1 MGVSVL
7 DDRKLEASGLPVAGG
22 AQVAIDATLV
32 SPLKRNG
39 TARPRAHRE
48 DGAALKDA
56 AKLKEKTYPEL
67 LAAHRCTLVTAAM
80 EVGGR
85 WNEEAYQ
92 LLLQLAKAK
101 AQEASRVLRGSA
113 THSWLRRW
121 TTLLSKAAMDSL
133 ASILLYGTAQN
144 TDLWVS
150 PDPPLGSVL
159 AEEAHGEG
167 PEVSRMPIGA

>member
-1 MGVSVL
+1 MV
-7 DDRKLEASGLPVAGG
+7 ASGLPVVGG

-39 TARPRAHRE
+39 TARPRAHKE

-133 ASILLYGTAQN
+133 WRPRCSTARLR
-144 TDLWVS
+144 T
-150 PDPPLGSVL
+150 PTCG
-159 AEEAHGEG
+159 
-167 PEVSRMPIGA
+167 